1 MNYCRGTLKGYFVLG
16 GIALMLATCL
26 QQTHALCGLVGCST
40 TEVYKSLGNSS
51 GCGGCCSGRAKLPS
65 RTPAQKTNPNLPCG
79 PDCLCTQVSDPPEAP
94 RVTSEITK
102 SQVTALGAEI
112 VAGDDARF
120 APSGPA
126 DLLLFEDLVSVS
138 ASDTCVR
145 LCRFLT

>member
-40 TEVYKSLGNSS
+40 TEVNKSLGNSS

-65 RTPAQKTNPNLPCG
+65 RTPSQKTNPNLPCG

-112 VAGDDARF
+112 VVGDDARF

>member
-26 QQTHALCGLVGCST
+26 QQTHALCGFVGCSN
-40 TEVYKSLGNSS
+40 TEVNKSLGNPS
-51 GCGGCCSGRAKLPS
+51 GCGGCCSGKAKLPS
-65 RTPAQKTNPNLPCG
+65 RTPGQKTNPNLPCG
-79 PDCLCTQVSDPPEAP
+79 PHCICTQVSDPPEAP
-94 RVTSEITK
+94 RVTSEIVK

-112 VAGDDARF
+112 IVGEDARVGS
-120 APSGPA
+120 PGPA
-126 DLLLFEDLVSVS
+126 DPLLFEDLFSVT

>member
-79 PDCLCTQVSDPPEAP
+79 PDCLCTQGSDPPEAP

-112 VAGDDARF
+112 VVGDDARF